1 MNNNTKTSNSRG
13 NTPNS
18 FTGNNQQ
25 RQSISEALPP
35 LVLVDEHGNLK
46 EVVLTSMAKK
56 QAEKFVDNKLS
67 TSQLRAFFNEF
78 KAIKNRLDE
87 EGKNFSSIYPMILMI
102 DSKIAYRASKGTNK
116 DKEKML
122 EFKKFINQGIAYIM
136 EENKKGKGFEAFTDF
151 LMYFEAVVGYSYGLG
166 LRD

>member
-1 MNNNTKTSNSRG
+1 MNNNIKTSNSRG

-18 FTGNNQQ
+18 FTRNNQQ
-25 RQSISEALPP
+25 QQSISEPLPP
-35 LVLVDEHGNLK
+35 LVLVDEVGNLK
-46 EVVLTSMAKK
+46 EEVLTSMAQN
-56 QAEKFVDNKLS
+56 QAKKFVDNKLS

-102 DSKIAYRASKGTNK
+102 DSKIAYRAKK
-116 DKEKML
+116 DRKME
-122 EFKKFINQGIAYIM
+122 EFKAFINQGIAYIM
-136 EENKKGKGFEAFTDF
+136 EENKKGKGFKAFEDF

-166 LRD
+166 LKD